1 MMTLPQWVK
10 PILGD
15 EGTSITDNNIHRWQ
29 EWLEPVSDDH
39 PCGEDVAYTDD
50 FEAIKIELAKLSGMD
65 YRLILDASERLLKRE
80 SKDLRV
86 ATYYIFASLRDR
98 GLAGFSDGLE
108 ILCGLLQKFDQSLWP
123 KKPVQKRNALNWL
136 SGERVLDTLKEV
148 GLSDST
154 ELKRT
159 LSALMSLQHYF
170 DGWEEAVRP
179 SLFPLLQYFEES
191 SVRFSS
197 SPTSA
202 NQNQEAVAPVEQVAT
217 PQIHQESRGSS
228 ESLTVT
234 KVNSS
239 KALLDQVRINAAYLR
254 EQDDG
259 YWSANKMIRAVRW
272 GGLNGIPPHQN
283 GQTRLKAPRADLL
296 ANLNRLV
303 QEQQWRDLLDK
314 VEAAFLEGANHYWLD
329 LQYYAWQGQQA
340 LGGLYLSQVDS
351 SLFELK
357 SLLTRCEGLTGLSFD
372 NGFPFVSADTLKWLE
387 QKVMSSTRKQMSSQ
401 AIQKAALEPSSQE
414 ENQESYWQQ
423 ALLKTQEYGLDAAF
437 AWLET
442 LPEWQTGSGQV
453 KKWLMMARLAVS
465 AQKAEWAVKLLEQAS
480 KQMQVLT
487 VKEWDKH
494 FTFEVYALWY
504 QLLSENLDNKDI
516 EAVEQLEFLRTEL
529 MQADVV
535 RALELIY

>member
-136 SGERVLDTLKEV
+136 SGERVLDTLKNV

-159 LSALMSLQHYF
+159 LSALMLLQNYF
-170 DGWEEAVRP
+170 EGWEEVVRP

-197 SPTSA
+197 FPTSSS
-202 NQNQEAVAPVEQVAT
+202 QNQETSAPVEQVAT

-387 QKVMSSTRKQMSSQ
+387 QKVMSSTRKQTNSQ
-401 AIQKAALEPSSQE
+401 AIQKAVLEPSSQE

-442 LPEWQTGSGQV
+442 LPEWQAGSGQV
-453 KKWLMMARLAVS
+453 KKWLMMARLAVN

-494 FTFEVYALWY
+494 FTFEVYSLWY

-516 EAVEQLEFLRTEL
+516 EAVKQLEFLRTEL

>member
-29 EWLEPVSDDH
+29 EWLEPVSDNH
-39 PCGEDVAYTDD
+39 PCGEDVAYADD
-50 FEAIKIELAKLSGMD
+50 FESIKIELAKLSGMD

-159 LSALMSLQHYF
+159 LSALMLLQNYF
-170 DGWEEAVRP
+170 EGWEEAVRP

-197 SPTSA
+197 SPTSSS
-202 NQNQEAVAPVEQVAT
+202 QNQETSAPVEQVAT

-387 QKVMSSTRKQMSSQ
+387 QKVMSSTRKQTNSQ
-401 AIQKAALEPSSQE
+401 AIQKAVLEPSSQE

-442 LPEWQTGSGQV
+442 LPEWQAGSGQV
-453 KKWLMMARLAVS
+453 KKWLMMARLAVN

-494 FTFEVYALWY
+494 FTFEVYSLWY

-516 EAVEQLEFLRTEL
+516 EAVKQLEFLRTEL

>member
-136 SGERVLDTLKEV
+136 SGERVLDTLKNV

-170 DGWEEAVRP
+170 EGWEEAVRP

-191 SVRFSS
+191 SVRFAS
-197 SPTSA
+197 SPTSS
-202 NQNQEAVAPVEQVAT
+202 NQNQEAVSPVEQAAT

-340 LGGLYLSQVDS
+340 LGGLYFSQVDS

-357 SLLTRCEGLTGLSFD
+357 SFLTRCEGLTGLSFD

-387 QKVMSSTRKQMSSQ
+387 QKVMSSTRKQTNSQ

-423 ALLKTQEYGLDAAF
+423 ALLKTQEHGLDAAF

-453 KKWLMMARLAVS
+453 KKWVMMARLAVS
-465 AQKAEWAVKLLEQAS
+465 AQKADWAVKLLEQAS

-487 VKEWDKH
+487 VKEWDRH

-516 EAVEQLEFLRTEL
+516 EAVGQLEFLRTEL

>member
-136 SGERVLDTLKEV
+136 SGERVLDTLKNV

-170 DGWEEAVRP
+170 EGWEEVVRP

-191 SVRFSS
+191 SVRFAS
-197 SPTSA
+197 SPTSS
-202 NQNQEAVAPVEQVAT
+202 NQNQEAVSPVEQAAT

-340 LGGLYLSQVDS
+340 LGGLYFSQVDS

-357 SLLTRCEGLTGLSFD
+357 SFLTRCEGLTGLSFD

-387 QKVMSSTRKQMSSQ
+387 QKVMSSTRKQTNSQ

-423 ALLKTQEYGLDAAF
+423 ALLKTQEHGLDAAF

-465 AQKAEWAVKLLEQAS
+465 AQKADWAVKLLEQAS

-487 VKEWDKH
+487 VKEWDRH

-516 EAVEQLEFLRTEL
+516 EAVGQLEFLRTEL

>member
-136 SGERVLDTLKEV
+136 SGERVLDTLKNV

-170 DGWEEAVRP
+170 EGWEEVVRP

-191 SVRFSS
+191 SVRFAS
-197 SPTSA
+197 SPTSS
-202 NQNQEAVAPVEQVAT
+202 NQNQEAVSPVEQAAT

-340 LGGLYLSQVDS
+340 LGGLYFSQVDS

-357 SLLTRCEGLTGLSFD
+357 SFLTRCEGLTGLSFD

-387 QKVMSSTRKQMSSQ
+387 QKVMSSTRKQTNSQ

-423 ALLKTQEYGLDAAF
+423 ALLKTQEHGLDATF

-453 KKWLMMARLAVS
+453 KKWVMMARLAVS
-465 AQKAEWAVKLLEQAS
+465 AQKEEWAVKLLEQAS

-487 VKEWDKH
+487 VKEWDRH

-516 EAVEQLEFLRTEL
+516 EAVGQLEFLRTEL

>member
-1 MMTLPQWVK
+1 
-10 PILGD
+10 
-15 EGTSITDNNIHRWQ
+15 
-29 EWLEPVSDDH
+29 
-39 PCGEDVAYTDD
+39 
-50 FEAIKIELAKLSGMD
+50 MD

-202 NQNQEAVAPVEQVAT
+202 NQNQEAVAPVEQVAM

-303 QEQQWRDLLDK
+303 QEQQWCDLLDK

-387 QKVMSSTRKQMSSQ
+387 QKVMSSTRKQTNSQ
-401 AIQKAALEPSSQE
+401 AIQKAVLEPSSQE

-453 KKWLMMARLAVS
+453 KKWLMMARLAVN
-465 AQKAEWAVKLLEQAS
+465 AQKAEWAVKLLEQVS

-516 EAVEQLEFLRTEL
+516 EAVKQLEFLRTEL

>member
-39 PCGEDVAYTDD
+39 PCGEDIAYADD

-86 ATYYIFASLRDR
+86 ATYYIFALLRDR

-136 SGERVLDTLKEV
+136 SGERVLDTLKNV

-197 SPTSA
+197 SPTSS

-387 QKVMSSTRKQMSSQ
+387 QKVMSSTRKQTNSQ
-401 AIQKAALEPSSQE
+401 AIQKAVLEPSSQE

-423 ALLKTQEYGLDAAF
+423 ALLKIQEHGLDAAF

-453 KKWLMMARLAVS
+453 KKWVMMARLAVS
-465 AQKAEWAVKLLEQAS
+465 AQKADWAVKLLEQAS

-494 FTFEVYALWY
+494 FTFEVYGLWY

-516 EAVEQLEFLRTEL
+516 EAVGQLEFLRTEL
-529 MQADVV
+529 MQTDVV

>member
-39 PCGEDVAYTDD
+39 PCGEDVAYADD

-98 GLAGFSDGLE
+98 GLAGLSDGLE

-197 SPTSA
+197 SPTSS

-387 QKVMSSTRKQMSSQ
+387 QKVMSSTRKQTNSQ
-401 AIQKAALEPSSQE
+401 AIQKAVLEPSSQE

-423 ALLKTQEYGLDAAF
+423 ALLKTQEHGLDAAF

-465 AQKAEWAVKLLEQAS
+465 AQKADWAVKLLEQAS

-494 FTFEVYALWY
+494 FMFEVYALWY

-516 EAVEQLEFLRTEL
+516 EAVGQLEFLRTEL

>member
-136 SGERVLDTLKEV
+136 SGERVLDTLKNV

-170 DGWEEAVRP
+170 EGWEEVVRP

-191 SVRFSS
+191 SVRFAS
-197 SPTSA
+197 SPTSS
-202 NQNQEAVAPVEQVAT
+202 NQNQEAVSPVEQAAT

-340 LGGLYLSQVDS
+340 LGGLYFSQVDS

-357 SLLTRCEGLTGLSFD
+357 SFLTRCEGLTGLSFD

-387 QKVMSSTRKQMSSQ
+387 QKVMSSTRKQTNSH

-423 ALLKTQEYGLDAAF
+423 ALLKTQEHGLDAAF

-453 KKWLMMARLAVS
+453 KKWVMMARLAVS
-465 AQKAEWAVKLLEQAS
+465 AQKEEWAVKLLEQAS

-487 VKEWDKH
+487 VKEWDRH

-516 EAVEQLEFLRTEL
+516 EAVGQLEFLRTEL

>member
-39 PCGEDVAYTDD
+39 PCGEDVAYADD
-50 FEAIKIELAKLSGMD
+50 FESIKIELAKLSGMD

-136 SGERVLDTLKEV
+136 SGERVLDTLKNV

-170 DGWEEAVRP
+170 EGWEEAVCP

-191 SVRFSS
+191 SVRFAS
-197 SPTSA
+197 SPTSS
-202 NQNQEAVAPVEQVAT
+202 NQNQEAVSPVEQAAT

-340 LGGLYLSQVDS
+340 LGGLYFSQVDS

-357 SLLTRCEGLTGLSFD
+357 SFLTRCEGLTGLSFD

-387 QKVMSSTRKQMSSQ
+387 QKVMSSTRKQTNSQ

-423 ALLKTQEYGLDAAF
+423 ALLKTQEHGLDAAF

-453 KKWLMMARLAVS
+453 KKWVMMARLAVS
-465 AQKAEWAVKLLEQAS
+465 AQKEEWAVKLLEQAS

-487 VKEWDKH
+487 VKEWDRH

-516 EAVEQLEFLRTEL
+516 EAVRQLEFLRTEL

>member
-136 SGERVLDTLKEV
+136 SGERVLDTLKNV

-170 DGWEEAVRP
+170 EGWEEAVRP

-191 SVRFSS
+191 SVRFAS
-197 SPTSA
+197 SPTSS
-202 NQNQEAVAPVEQVAT
+202 NQNQEAVSPVEQAAT

-340 LGGLYLSQVDS
+340 LGGLYFSQVDS

-357 SLLTRCEGLTGLSFD
+357 SFLTRCEGLTGLSFD

-387 QKVMSSTRKQMSSQ
+387 QKVMSSTRKQTNSQ

-423 ALLKTQEYGLDAAF
+423 ALLKTQEHGLDAAF

-453 KKWLMMARLAVS
+453 KKWVMMARLAVS
-465 AQKAEWAVKLLEQAS
+465 AQKEDWAVKLLEQAS

-487 VKEWDKH
+487 VKEWDRH

-516 EAVEQLEFLRTEL
+516 EAVGQLEFLRTEL

>member
-136 SGERVLDTLKEV
+136 SGERVLDTLKNV

-170 DGWEEAVRP
+170 EGWEEAVCP

-191 SVRFSS
+191 SVRFAS
-197 SPTSA
+197 SPTSS
-202 NQNQEAVAPVEQVAT
+202 NQNQEAVSPVEQAAT

-228 ESLTVT
+228 ESLIVT

-340 LGGLYLSQVDS
+340 LGGLYFSQVDS

-357 SLLTRCEGLTGLSFD
+357 SFLTRCEGLTGLSFD

-387 QKVMSSTRKQMSSQ
+387 QKVMSSTRKQTNSQ

-423 ALLKTQEYGLDAAF
+423 ALLKTQEHGLDAAF

-453 KKWLMMARLAVS
+453 KKWVMMARLAVS
-465 AQKAEWAVKLLEQAS
+465 AQKEEWAVKLLEQAS

-487 VKEWDKH
+487 VKEWDRH

-516 EAVEQLEFLRTEL
+516 EAVGQLEFLRTEL

>member
-136 SGERVLDTLKEV
+136 SGERVLDTLKNV

-170 DGWEEAVRP
+170 EGWEEAVRP

-191 SVRFSS
+191 SVRFAS
-197 SPTSA
+197 SPTSS
-202 NQNQEAVAPVEQVAT
+202 NQNQEAVSPVEQAAT

-296 ANLNRLV
+296 ANLNRLI

-340 LGGLYLSQVDS
+340 LGGLYFSQVDS

-357 SLLTRCEGLTGLSFD
+357 SFLIRCEGLTGLSFD
-372 NGFPFVSADTLKWLE
+372 NGFPFVSTDTLKWLE
-387 QKVMSSTRKQMSSQ
+387 QKVMSSTRKQTNSQ
-401 AIQKAALEPSSQE
+401 AIQKAVLEPSSQE

-423 ALLKTQEYGLDAAF
+423 ALLKTQEHGLDAAF

-465 AQKAEWAVKLLEQAS
+465 AQKADWAVKLLEQAS

-494 FTFEVYALWY
+494 FMFEVYALWY

-516 EAVEQLEFLRTEL
+516 EAVGQLEFLRTEL

>member
-136 SGERVLDTLKEV
+136 SGERVLDTLKNV

-197 SPTSA
+197 SPTSS
-202 NQNQEAVAPVEQVAT
+202 NQNQEAVSPVEQAAT

-387 QKVMSSTRKQMSSQ
+387 QKVMSSTRKQTNSQ

-423 ALLKTQEYGLDAAF
+423 ALLKTQEHGLDAAF

-453 KKWLMMARLAVS
+453 KKWVMMARLAVS
-465 AQKAEWAVKLLEQAS
+465 AQKEEWAVKLLEQAS

-487 VKEWDKH
+487 VKEWDRH

-516 EAVEQLEFLRTEL
+516 EAVGQLEFLRTEL

>member
-39 PCGEDVAYTDD
+39 PCGGDVAYTDD

-136 SGERVLDTLKEV
+136 SGERVLDTLKNV

-170 DGWEEAVRP
+170 EGWEEAVRP

-191 SVRFSS
+191 SVRFAS
-197 SPTSA
+197 SPTSS
-202 NQNQEAVAPVEQVAT
+202 NQNQEAVSPVEQAAT

-296 ANLNRLV
+296 ANLNRLI

-340 LGGLYLSQVDS
+340 LGGLYLSQIDS

-387 QKVMSSTRKQMSSQ
+387 EKVMSSARKQTSSQ
-401 AIQKAALEPSSQE
+401 AIQKAVLASPSQT

-423 ALLKTQEYGLDAAF
+423 ALLKTQEHGLDAAF

-453 KKWLMMARLAVS
+453 KKWVMMARLAVS
-465 AQKAEWAVKLLEQAS
+465 AQKEDWAVKLLEQAS

-504 QLLSENLDNKDI
+504 QLLSENLNNKDI
-516 EAVEQLEFLRTEL
+516 EAVGQLEFLRTEL

>member
-136 SGERVLDTLKEV
+136 SGERVLDTLKNV

-170 DGWEEAVRP
+170 EGWEEAVRP

-191 SVRFSS
+191 SVRFAS
-197 SPTSA
+197 SPTSS
-202 NQNQEAVAPVEQVAT
+202 NQNQEAVSPVEQAAT

-340 LGGLYLSQVDS
+340 LGGLYFSHVDS

-357 SLLTRCEGLTGLSFD
+357 SFLTRCEGLTGLSFD
-372 NGFPFVSADTLKWLE
+372 NGIPFVSADTLKWLE

-423 ALLKTQEYGLDAAF
+423 ALLKTQEHGLDAAF

-453 KKWLMMARLAVS
+453 KKWVMMARLAVS
-465 AQKAEWAVKLLEQAS
+465 AQKEEWAVKLLEQAS

-487 VKEWDKH
+487 VKEWDRH

-516 EAVEQLEFLRTEL
+516 EAVGQLEFLRTEL

>member
-1 MMTLPQWVK
+1 MTLPQWVK

-136 SGERVLDTLKEV
+136 SGERVLDTLKNV

-170 DGWEEAVRP
+170 EGWEEAVRP

-191 SVRFSS
+191 SVRFAS
-197 SPTSA
+197 SPTSS
-202 NQNQEAVAPVEQVAT
+202 NQNQEAVSPVEQAAT

-340 LGGLYLSQVDS
+340 LGGLYFSQVDS

-357 SLLTRCEGLTGLSFD
+357 SFLTRCEGLTGLSFD

-387 QKVMSSTRKQMSSQ
+387 QKVMSSTRKQTNSQ

-423 ALLKTQEYGLDAAF
+423 ALLKTQEHGLDAAF

-453 KKWLMMARLAVS
+453 KKWVMMARLAVS
-465 AQKAEWAVKLLEQAS
+465 AQKEEWAVKLLEQAS

-487 VKEWDKH
+487 VKEWDRH

-516 EAVEQLEFLRTEL
+516 EAVGQLEFLRTEL

>member
-159 LSALMSLQHYF
+159 LSALMLLQNYF
-170 DGWEEAVRP
+170 EGWEEAVRP

-197 SPTSA
+197 SPTSSS
-202 NQNQEAVAPVEQVAT
+202 QNQETSAPVEQVAT

-387 QKVMSSTRKQMSSQ
+387 QKVMSSTRKQTNSQ
-401 AIQKAALEPSSQE
+401 AIQKAVLEPSSQE

-442 LPEWQTGSGQV
+442 LPEWQAGSGQV
-453 KKWLMMARLAVS
+453 KKWLMMARLAVN

-494 FTFEVYALWY
+494 FTFEVYSLWY

-516 EAVEQLEFLRTEL
+516 EAVKQLEFLRTEL

>member
-1 MMTLPQWVK
+1 M
-10 PILGD
+10 
-15 EGTSITDNNIHRWQ
+15 
-29 EWLEPVSDDH
+29 
-39 PCGEDVAYTDD
+39 
-50 FEAIKIELAKLSGMD
+50 
-65 YRLILDASERLLKRE
+65 
-80 SKDLRV
+80 
-86 ATYYIFASLRDR
+86 
-98 GLAGFSDGLE
+98 
-108 ILCGLLQKFDQSLWP
+108 
-123 KKPVQKRNALNWL
+123 
-136 SGERVLDTLKEV
+136 
-148 GLSDST
+148 
-154 ELKRT
+154 
-159 LSALMSLQHYF
+159 
-170 DGWEEAVRP
+170 
-179 SLFPLLQYFEES
+179 
-191 SVRFSS
+191 
-197 SPTSA
+197 
-202 NQNQEAVAPVEQVAT
+202 
-217 PQIHQESRGSS
+217 
-228 ESLTVT
+228 
-234 KVNSS
+234 
-239 KALLDQVRINAAYLR
+239 
-254 EQDDG
+254 
-259 YWSANKMIRAVRW
+259 
-272 GGLNGIPPHQN
+272 
-283 GQTRLKAPRADLL
+283 

-401 AIQKAALEPSSQE
+401 AIQKAALEPASQE

-423 ALLKTQEYGLDAAF
+423 ALLKIQEHGLDAAF

-465 AQKAEWAVKLLEQAS
+465 AQKADWAVKLLEQAS

-516 EAVEQLEFLRTEL
+516 EAVRQLEFLRTEL

>member
-136 SGERVLDTLKEV
+136 SGERVLDTLKNV

-170 DGWEEAVRP
+170 EGWEEAVRP

-191 SVRFSS
+191 SVRFAS
-197 SPTSA
+197 SPTSS
-202 NQNQEAVAPVEQVAT
+202 NQNQEAVSPVEQAAT

-272 GGLNGIPPHQN
+272 GGLNGSPPHQN

-340 LGGLYLSQVDS
+340 LGGLYFSQVDS

-357 SLLTRCEGLTGLSFD
+357 SFLTRCEGLTGLSFD

-387 QKVMSSTRKQMSSQ
+387 QKVMSSTRKQTNSQ

-423 ALLKTQEYGLDAAF
+423 ALLKTQEHGLDAAF

-453 KKWLMMARLAVS
+453 KKWVMMARLAVS
-465 AQKAEWAVKLLEQAS
+465 AQKEEWAVKLLEQAS

-487 VKEWDKH
+487 VKEWDRH

-516 EAVEQLEFLRTEL
+516 EAVGQLEFLRTEL

>member
-136 SGERVLDTLKEV
+136 SGDRVLDTLKEV

-197 SPTSA
+197 SPTSS
-202 NQNQEAVAPVEQVAT
+202 NQNQEAIAPVEQVAM

-228 ESLTVT
+228 ESLIVT

-314 VEAAFLEGANHYWLD
+314 VEAAFLEGANQYWLD

-423 ALLKTQEYGLDAAF
+423 ALLKTQEHGLDAAF

-442 LPEWQTGSGQV
+442 LPGWQAGSGQV

-465 AQKAEWAVKLLEQAS
+465 AQKADWALKLLEQAS

-516 EAVEQLEFLRTEL
+516 EAVKQLEFLRTEL
-529 MQADVV
+529 MQVDVV

>member
-39 PCGEDVAYTDD
+39 PCGEDVAYADD
-50 FEAIKIELAKLSGMD
+50 FESIKIELAKLSGMD

-136 SGERVLDTLKEV
+136 SGERVLDTLKNV

-170 DGWEEAVRP
+170 EGWEEVVRP

-202 NQNQEAVAPVEQVAT
+202 NQNQEAVAPVEQVAM

-387 QKVMSSTRKQMSSQ
+387 QKVMSSTRKQTNSQ
-401 AIQKAALEPSSQE
+401 AIQKAVLEPSSQE

-423 ALLKTQEYGLDAAF
+423 ALLKTQEHGLDAAF

-465 AQKAEWAVKLLEQAS
+465 AQKADWAVKLLEQAS

-516 EAVEQLEFLRTEL
+516 EAVRQLEFLRTEL

>member
-39 PCGEDVAYTDD
+39 PCGGDVAYTDD

-65 YRLILDASERLLKRE
+65 YRLIFDASERLLKRE

-123 KKPVQKRNALNWL
+123 KKPVQKRNTLNWL

-340 LGGLYLSQVDS
+340 LGGLYLSQIDS

-387 QKVMSSTRKQMSSQ
+387 EKVMSSARKQTSSQ
-401 AIQKAALEPSSQE
+401 AIQKAVLEPSSQE

-423 ALLKTQEYGLDAAF
+423 ALLKTQEHGLDAAF

-453 KKWLMMARLAVS
+453 KKWVMMARLAVS
-465 AQKAEWAVKLLEQAS
+465 AQKEDWAVKLLEQAS

-516 EAVEQLEFLRTEL
+516 EAVEQLKFLRTEL

>member
-197 SPTSA
+197 SPTSS
-202 NQNQEAVAPVEQVAT
+202 NQNQEAIAPVEQVAT

-228 ESLTVT
+228 ESLIVT

-340 LGGLYLSQVDS
+340 LGGLYFSQVDS

-357 SLLTRCEGLTGLSFD
+357 SLLARCEGLTGLSFD
-372 NGFPFVSADTLKWLE
+372 NGFPFISADTLKWLE

-423 ALLKTQEYGLDAAF
+423 ALLKTQEHGLDAAF

-465 AQKAEWAVKLLEQAS
+465 AQKADWAVKLLEQAS

-516 EAVEQLEFLRTEL
+516 EAVGQLEFLRTEL

>member
-202 NQNQEAVAPVEQVAT
+202 NQNQEAVAPVEQVAM

-303 QEQQWRDLLDK
+303 QEQQWCDLLDK

-387 QKVMSSTRKQMSSQ
+387 QKVMSSTRKQTNSQ
-401 AIQKAALEPSSQE
+401 AIQKAVLEPSSQE

-453 KKWLMMARLAVS
+453 KKWLMMARLAVN
-465 AQKAEWAVKLLEQAS
+465 AQKAEWAVKLLEQVS

-516 EAVEQLEFLRTEL
+516 EAVKQLEFLRTEL

>member
-136 SGERVLDTLKEV
+136 SGERVLDTLKNV

-159 LSALMSLQHYF
+159 LSALMLLQHYF
-170 DGWEEAVRP
+170 EGWEEAVRP

-197 SPTSA
+197 SPTSS
-202 NQNQEAVAPVEQVAT
+202 NQNQEAVSPVEQAAT

-340 LGGLYLSQVDS
+340 LGGLYLSQVES

-372 NGFPFVSADTLKWLE
+372 NGFPFVSADTLTWLE
-387 QKVMSSTRKQMSSQ
+387 QKVMSSTRKQTNSQ

-423 ALLKTQEYGLDAAF
+423 ALLKTQEHGLDAAF

-453 KKWLMMARLAVS
+453 KKWVMMARLAVS
-465 AQKAEWAVKLLEQAS
+465 AQKEDWAVKLLEQAS

-516 EAVEQLEFLRTEL
+516 EAVGQLEFLRTEL

>member
-197 SPTSA
+197 SPTSS

-217 PQIHQESRGSS
+217 PQIHQGSRGSS

-357 SLLTRCEGLTGLSFD
+357 SLLARCEGLTGLSFD

-387 QKVMSSTRKQMSSQ
+387 QKVMSSARKQTNSQ
-401 AIQKAALEPSSQE
+401 AIQKAVLEPSSQE

-423 ALLKTQEYGLDAAF
+423 ALLKTQEHGLDAAF

-453 KKWLMMARLAVS
+453 KKWVMMARLAVS
-465 AQKAEWAVKLLEQAS
+465 AQKADWAVKLLEQAS

-487 VKEWDKH
+487 VKEWDRH

-516 EAVEQLEFLRTEL
+516 EEVGQLEFLRTEL